1 MRIPRIFTDQPLA
14 SQRQILL
21 ESEASHHLSLVLRL
35 QSGAELKL
43 FNGAGEEYAGIL
55 VQPNKKH
62 ASVDIVELLRT
73 EPDPSLRI
81 HLIIG
86 ISRGERMD
94 FALQKAVELG
104 VNSIQPIFTERC
116 VVKLTEKRLTHRMDH
131 WRRVIVNACEQS
143 GRCRIPELRDAE
155 KYATALT
162 KKRQGD
168 ALLLDHRS
176 QQTLLDLPQ
185 PDGSVTLLVGPEGG
199 LSEDERALA
208 KQQGFMPIKL
218 GPRVLR
224 TETAPLAAIAAIQ
237 AMWGDFR

>member
-1 MRIPRIFTDQPLA
+1 MRVPRIFTDQQLTA
-14 SQRQILL
+14 HSQIALDA
-21 ESEASHHLSLVLRL
+21 EPSHHLSQVLRL
-35 QSGAELKL
+35 HSGAELKL

-55 VQPNKKH
+55 VQPNKAH
-62 ASVDIVELLRT
+62 ASVDIVELLHS
-73 EPDPSLRI
+73 EPEPSLRI

-104 VNSIQPIFTERC
+104 VNSIQPIFTNRC
-116 VVKLTEKRLTHRMDH
+116 VVKLTGKRLNHRMDH
-131 WRRVIVNACEQS
+131 WRKVIVNACEQS
-143 GRCRIPELRDAE
+143 GRCRIPELRDTDRL
-155 KYATALT
+155 ATNLIQ
-162 KKRQGD
+162 KRQGHT
-168 ALLLDHRS
+168 LLLDHRS
-176 QQTLLDLPQ
+176 QQTLWDLPQ
-185 PDGSVTLLVGPEGG
+185 PDGSITLLIGPEGG

-208 KQQGFMPIKL
+208 KQQGFISIKL

>member
-1 MRIPRIFTDQPLA
+1 MRVPRIFTDQQLT
-14 SQRQILL
+14 SQSQILL
-21 ESEASHHLSLVLRL
+21 ETEASHHLSQVLRL

-43 FNGAGEEYAGIL
+43 FNGAGEEYVGIL
-55 VQPNKKH
+55 AQTNNDRV
-62 ASVDIVELLRT
+62 SVKILELLRI
-73 EPDPSLRI
+73 ELDPPLQI
-81 HLIIG
+81 ILIIG

-116 VVKLTEKRLTHRMDH
+116 VVKLTGKRLTYRMEH
-131 WRRVIVNACEQS
+131 WRKVIVNACEQS
-143 GRCRIPELRDAE
+143 GRCRIPELQDAE
-155 KYATALT
+155 KYATTLT
-162 KKRQGD
+162 QTRQGHT
-168 ALLLDHRS
+168 LLLDHRS
-176 QQTLLDLPQ
+176 QQTLWGLPQ
-185 PDGSVTLLVGPEGG
+185 PDASVTLLVGPEGG

-208 KQQGFMPIKL
+208 KQQGFVSIKL

>member
-1 MRIPRIFTDQPLA
+1 MRIPRIFTDQALA
-14 SQRQILL
+14 SQSRIRL
-21 ESEASHHLSLVLRL
+21 EPEASHHLSQVLRL

-55 VQPNKKH
+55 TQTQKDHV
-62 ASVDIVELLRT
+62 SVKILELLRI
-73 EPDPSLRI
+73 EPEPSLRI

-104 VNSIQPIFTERC
+104 VNSIQPIFTKRC
-116 VVKLTEKRLTHRMDH
+116 VVKLTGKRLIQRMDH
-131 WRRVIVNACEQS
+131 WRKVIINACEQS

-155 KYATALT
+155 KYAATLT
-162 KKRQGD
+162 KKRWGHT
-168 ALLLDHRS
+168 LLLDHRG
-176 QQTLLDLPQ
+176 QQTLWDLPQ
-185 PDGSVTLLVGPEGG
+185 PDASVTMLVGPEGG

-208 KQQGFMPIKL
+208 KQQGFLRIKL

-237 AMWGDFR
+237 TLWGDFR